1 MKNIIRILIIISYS
15 PIASALIAQETE
27 HYNLDQ
33 KSFKFRDGVY
43 TNIGMVEKN
52 APIPSTWIE
61 TDMEIS
67 DRDFYKKITKK
78 DEIIFFDDNGVRT
91 TMETKCIWGYS
102 CDGDLHINVGGGFHK
117 IEFFGRVSYFRASK
131 TTYAPIC
138 FEEDKAF
145 PEWAEYIQPIML
157 TLRDR
162 EYLVDFINNRV
173 WEFDLEGLEA
183 VLKND
188 SELWNEFKTLKYDQR
203 EYMKY
208 IFLNR
213 YNKKYPFD
221 IPLY

>member
-1 MKNIIRILIIISYS
+1 MKNIIRILAIISYS
-15 PIASALIAQETE
+15 TIASVLIAQETE

-78 DEIIFFDDNGVRT
+78 DEIIFFDDNGVRARID
-91 TMETKCIWGYS
+91 TKCIWGYS
-102 CDGDLHINVGGGFHK
+102 CDGDLHINVGCEFHK

-131 TTYAPIC
+131 TTYAPI
-138 FEEDKAF
+138 FYKEKRAIYK
-145 PEWAEYIQPIML
+145 WGLYIEPIPL
-157 TLRDR
+157 TIRDR
-162 EYLVDFINNRV
+162 EYLVDFINNKV

-188 SELWNEFKTLKYDQR
+188 PELWNEFKTLKYDQR

-221 IPLY
+221 IPFY